1 MNKVFSKMFAW
12 LFAGIFL
19 SFAVA
24 MFVVKNED
32 LLYKIYSTGIY
43 YIIII
48 AELITVIVFTR
59 RIHKMSFTGA
69 IFSYLL
75 YSVLTGLTLSA
86 IFVIYDITS
95 IIYAFG
101 VTSGLVLIF
110 ALIGYFTKLDLT
122 KISTYL
128 FMAILGL
135 VICEIINI
143 FVGSQTFN
151 FVLLILGVIIFIVYI
166 AFDIQRIKEN
176 IYGLDEDKLP
186 IMGAMELYM
195 DFINLFIR
203 LLELFG
209 KRRD

>member
-24 MFVVKNED
+24 MYVIKDGD
-32 LLYKIYSTGIY
+32 LLYKLYSSKIY
-43 YIIII
+43 YIIIL
-48 AELITVIVFTR
+48 AEIITVVVFTR
-59 RIHKMSFTGA
+59 RIHKMSYASA

-75 YSVLTGLTLSA
+75 YAFLTGLTLSA
-86 IFVIYDITS
+86 ICCLYNIDS

-101 VTSGLVLIF
+101 VTSGLILVF

-128 FMAILGL
+128 FMGLLGL

-151 FVLLILGVIIFIVYI
+151 FVLLIIGVVIFVVYI

-186 IMGAMELYM
+186 IMGALELYM

-209 KRRD
+209 RRSD

>member
-12 LFAGIFL
+12 LFAGIL
-19 SFAVA
+19 LTFATA
-24 MFVVKNED
+24 MYVTKNTE
-32 LLYKIYSTGIY
+32 LLEKIYTTSAY

-48 AELITVIVFTR
+48 AELITVIVFSR
-59 RIHKMSFTGA
+59 RIYKMSFMGA
-69 IFSYLL
+69 IFAYLL
-75 YSVLTGLTLSA
+75 YSFLTGLTLSA
-86 IFVIYDITS
+86 IFIIYDITS

-101 VTSGLVLIF
+101 VTSGLVFLF
-110 ALIGYFTKLDLT
+110 AIIGYFTKLDLT

-128 FMAILGL
+128 FMGLLGII
-135 VICEIINI
+135 ICSIINI
-143 FVGSQTFN
+143 FVGSETLN
-151 FVLLILGVIIFIVYI
+151 FALLILGVVIFIGYI
-166 AFDIQRIKEN
+166 AYDIQKVKEN
-176 IYGLDEDKLP
+176 IFGLDDDKLP

>member
-12 LFAGIFL
+12 LFAGILL
-19 SFAVA
+19 SFGVA
-24 MFVVKNED
+24 MYVVKSYD
-32 LLYKIYSTGIY
+32 LLYKIYSSSLY
-43 YIIII
+43 YFIIL
-48 AELITVIVFTR
+48 AEIITVIVFSS
-59 RIHKMSFTGA
+59 RIHKMSFAGT
-69 IFSYLL
+69 IFAYLL
-75 YSVLTGLTLSA
+75 YSFLTGLTLSA

-101 VTSGLVLIF
+101 VTAGLLLIF
-110 ALIGYFTKLDLT
+110 ALIGYFTKIDLT

-128 FMAILGL
+128 FMGILGL
-135 VICEIINI
+135 IICEIINI
-143 FVGSQTFN
+143 FVASETFN
-151 FVLLILGVIIFIVYI
+151 FILLIAGVVIFIAYI
-166 AFDIQRIKEN
+166 AFDIQRVKQN

-186 IMGAMELYM
+186 IVGAMELYM

>member
-12 LFAGIFL
+12 LFAGILL

-24 MFVVKNED
+24 MFVVND
-32 LLYKIYSTGIY
+32 YDIINTIFTSGLY
-43 YIIII
+43 YIIIL
-48 AELITVIVFTR
+48 AEIITVVIFTR
-59 RIHKMSFTGA
+59 RIHKMSYTGA
-69 IFSYLL
+69 IFAYML
-75 YSVLTGLTLSA
+75 YSILTGLTLSA

-101 VTSGLVLIF
+101 VTSGIVLIF

-128 FMAILGL
+128 FMALLGL

-143 FVGSQTFN
+143 FVASESFN
-151 FVLLILGVIIFIVYI
+151 FVLLILGVLIFIAYI
-166 AFDIQRIKEN
+166 AFDVQRVKQN

>member
-19 SFAVA
+19 SFGVA
-24 MFVVKNED
+24 MFVIKNDD
-32 LLYKIYSTGIY
+32 LVLKLYSSSIY
-43 YIIII
+43 YFIII
-48 AELITVIVFTR
+48 AELITVIVFSR
-59 RIHKMSFTGA
+59 RIYKMSFIGA
-69 IFSYLL
+69 ILTYLL

-86 IFVIYDITS
+86 IFIIYDITS

-101 VTSGLVLIF
+101 VTSGLLLIF

-128 FMAILGL
+128 FMALIGL
-135 VICEIINI
+135 IICEIINI
-143 FVGSQTFN
+143 FIGSESFN
-151 FVLLILGVIIFIVYI
+151 FILLILGVIIFIGYI
-166 AFDIQRIKEN
+166 AFDVQRIKEN
-176 IYGLDEDKLP
+176 VYGLDDDKLP
-186 IMGAMELYM
+186 IMGALELYM

>member
-12 LFAGIFL
+12 LFAGILL
-19 SFAVA
+19 SFGVA
-24 MFVVKNED
+24 MYVVKSYD
-32 LLYKIYSTGIY
+32 LLYKIYTTGIY
-43 YIIII
+43 YIIIL
-48 AELITVIVFTR
+48 AEIITVIVFSS
-59 RIHKMSFTGA
+59 RIHKMSFAGS
-69 IFSYLL
+69 IFAYLF
-75 YSVLTGLTLSA
+75 YSFLTGLTLSA

-101 VTSGLVLIF
+101 VTAGLILIF
-110 ALIGYFTKLDLT
+110 ALIGYFTKIDLT

-128 FMAILGL
+128 FMGILGL
-135 VICEIINI
+135 IICEIINI
-143 FVGSQTFN
+143 FVASETFN

-166 AFDIQRIKEN
+166 AFDIQRVKQN

-186 IMGAMELYM
+186 IVGAMELYM

>member
-1 MNKVFSKMFAW
+1 MNKVISRMFAW
-12 LFAGIFL
+12 LFAGILL

-24 MFVVKNED
+24 MFVIKNDD
-32 LLYKIYSTGIY
+32 LLAKIYSTGIY

-48 AELITVIVFTR
+48 AELITVIVFSR
-59 RIHKMSFTGA
+59 RIYKMSFTAA
-69 IFSYLL
+69 IFTYLL
-75 YSVLTGLTLSA
+75 YSFLTGLTLSA

-101 VTSGLVLIF
+101 VTAGLIFIF
-110 ALIGYFTKLDLT
+110 ALIGYFAKVDLT

-135 VICEIINI
+135 IICEIINI
-143 FVGSQTFN
+143 FIASQTFN
-151 FVLLILGVIIFIVYI
+151 FALLILGVIIFIVYI
-166 AFDIQRIKEN
+166 AFDIQKVKQN
-176 IYGLDEDKLP
+176 IYQLDDDKLP
-186 IMGAMELYM
+186 LMGAMELYM

-203 LLELFG
+203 ILELFG

>member
-12 LFAGIFL
+12 LFAGILL

-24 MFVVKNED
+24 MFVVND
-32 LLYKIYSTGIY
+32 YDIINTIFTSGLY
-43 YIIII
+43 YIIIL
-48 AELITVIVFTR
+48 AEIITVVIFTR
-59 RIHKMSFTGA
+59 RIHKMSYTGA
-69 IFSYLL
+69 IFAYML
-75 YSVLTGLTLSA
+75 YSILTGLTLSA

-101 VTSGLVLIF
+101 VTSGIILIF

-128 FMAILGL
+128 FMALLGL

-143 FVGSQTFN
+143 FVASESFN
-151 FVLLILGVIIFIVYI
+151 FVLLIFGVLIFIAYI
-166 AFDIQRIKEN
+166 AFDVQRVKQN

>member
-12 LFAGIFL
+12 LFAGILL
-19 SFAVA
+19 SFGVA
-24 MFVVKNED
+24 MYVVKSYD
-32 LLYKIYSTGIY
+32 LLYKIYSSSLY
-43 YIIII
+43 YFIIL
-48 AELITVIVFTR
+48 AEIITVIIFSS
-59 RIHKMSFTGA
+59 RIHKMSFAGA
-69 IFSYLL
+69 IFTYLL
-75 YSVLTGLTLSA
+75 YSFLTGLTLSA

-101 VTSGLVLIF
+101 VTAGLLLIF
-110 ALIGYFTKLDLT
+110 ALIGYFTNIDLT

-128 FMAILGL
+128 FMGIVGL
-135 VICEIINI
+135 IICEIINI
-143 FVGSQTFN
+143 FVASETFN
-151 FVLLILGVIIFIVYI
+151 FILLIAGVVIFIAYI
-166 AFDIQRIKEN
+166 AFDIQRVKQN

-186 IMGAMELYM
+186 IVGAMELYM

>member
-12 LFAGIFL
+12 LFAGILL
-19 SFAVA
+19 SFGVA
-24 MFVVKNED
+24 MYVVKSYD
-32 LLYKIYSTGIY
+32 LLYKIYTTGIY
-43 YIIII
+43 YVIIL
-48 AELITVIVFTR
+48 AEIITVIVFSS
-59 RIHKMSFTGA
+59 RIHKMSFAGS
-69 IFSYLL
+69 IFAYLF
-75 YSVLTGLTLSA
+75 YSFLTGLTLSA

-101 VTSGLVLIF
+101 VTAGLILIF
-110 ALIGYFTKLDLT
+110 ALIGYFTKIDLT

-128 FMAILGL
+128 FMGILGL
-135 VICEIINI
+135 IICEIINI
-143 FVGSQTFN
+143 FVASETFN

-166 AFDIQRIKEN
+166 AFDIQRVKQN

-186 IMGAMELYM
+186 IVGAMELYM

>member
-12 LFAGIFL
+12 LFAGILL

-24 MFVVKNED
+24 MFVIKRED
-32 LLYKIYSTGIY
+32 LLVKIYSTGIY
-43 YIIII
+43 YMIII
-48 AELITVIVFTR
+48 AELITVIVFSS
-59 RIHKMSFTGA
+59 RIHKMSFTGSIIA
-69 IFSYLL
+69 YLL
-75 YSVLTGLTLSA
+75 YSFLTGLTLSA

-101 VTSGLVLIF
+101 VTAGLILIF
-110 ALIGYFTKLDLT
+110 GLIGYFTKLDLT
-122 KISTYL
+122 KFSTYL
-128 FMAILGL
+128 FMGLLGL
-135 VICEIINI
+135 IICEIINI

-151 FVLLILGVIIFIVYI
+151 FVLLVLGVIIFIAYI
-166 AFDIQRIKEN
+166 AFDIQKVKEN

-186 IMGAMELYM
+186 IVGAMELYM
-195 DFINLFIR
+195 DFINVFIR

>member
-24 MFVVKNED
+24 MFVVKNDD

-135 VICEIINI
+135 IICEIINI

>member
-12 LFAGIFL
+12 LFAGILL

-24 MFVVKNED
+24 MFVIKSDD
-32 LLYKIYSTGIY
+32 LLVKIYTTGIY
-43 YIIII
+43 YVIII
-48 AELITVIVFTR
+48 AEFITVIVLSS

-69 IFSYLL
+69 IIAYLL
-75 YSVLTGLTLSA
+75 YAFLTGLTLSA

-101 VTSGLVLIF
+101 VTAGLVLIF
-110 ALIGYFTKLDLT
+110 GLVGYFTKLDLT
-122 KISTYL
+122 KFSTYL
-128 FMAILGL
+128 FMGLLGL
-135 VICEIINI
+135 IICEIINI

-151 FVLLILGVIIFIVYI
+151 FVLLVLGVIIFIAYI
-166 AFDIQRIKEN
+166 AFDIQKVKEN

-186 IMGAMELYM
+186 IVGAMELYM
-195 DFINLFIR
+195 DFINVFIR

>member
-12 LFAGIFL
+12 LFAGILL

-24 MFVVKNED
+24 MFVVND
-32 LLYKIYSTGIY
+32 YDIINTIFTSGLY
-43 YIIII
+43 YIIIL
-48 AELITVIVFTR
+48 AEIITVVIFTR
-59 RIHKMSFTGA
+59 RIHKMSYTGA
-69 IFSYLL
+69 IFAYML
-75 YSVLTGLTLSA
+75 YSILTGLTLSA

-101 VTSGLVLIF
+101 VTSGIILIF

-128 FMAILGL
+128 FMALLGL

-143 FVGSQTFN
+143 FVASESFN
-151 FVLLILGVIIFIVYI
+151 FVLLILGVLIFIAYI
-166 AFDIQRIKEN
+166 AFDVQRVKQN